1 MSSYRSARKV
11 LPEMKITD
19 IVVHTVSVGAH
30 VPEFKWR
37 AGLQGSEGPHVG
49 GWLAIH
55 TDAGITGYAYSNRGL
70 ILDDLVNRRIRDDF
84 VGQDPTQRELLWHR
98 MWELDRVEEF
108 PIYAIGV
115 VDIALWDIAGK
126 AAGMPVHALL
136 GGFRTSIQAYASTT
150 TFSSIEEYMD
160 IADQCIDLG
169 FSAIKLHAFGDAR
182 TDAKLS
188 VALRERVGDEMVL
201 MYDGSAG
208 FDLLDATFL
217 GHALDDAGFTYYEE
231 PMREFS
237 IHAYQQL
244 ARRVRVPLLV
254 AETSDGAHMNTADF
268 IASGCATAVRTSAS
282 LRGGITGAMRIAHLA
297 DSFLLRAEVHGA
309 GLVNRHLCMAIS
321 NNTYYE
327 SFVNSN
333 PAAREAVV
341 DEHGYVHAPQ
351 APGIGWESEGPS
363 DVPGGFPGVSS

>member
-1 MSSYRSARKV
+1 
-11 LPEMKITD
+11 MKITD
-19 IVVHTVSVGAH
+19 IVVHTVPVGAH

-37 AGLQGSEGPHVG
+37 AGLQGSEAAHIG

-55 TDAGITGYAYSNRGL
+55 TDAGITGYAYSNRGV
-70 ILDDLVNRRIRDDF
+70 ILNDLVERRIKRDL
-84 VGQDPTQRELLWHR
+84 VGQDPHQRELLWHR

-108 PIYAIGV
+108 PIYTIGA
-115 VDIALWDIAGK
+115 VDVALWDIAGK

-136 GGFRTSIQAYASTT
+136 GGFRSSIPAYASTT

-169 FSAIKLHAFGDAR
+169 FTAIKLHAFGDAR
-182 TDAKLS
+182 EDAKLS
-188 VALRERVGDEMVL
+188 HALRDRVGDDVVL

-217 GHALDDAGFTYYEE
+217 GHALEDAGFTYYEE

-237 IHAYQQL
+237 IHAYTQL

-268 IASGCATAVRTSAS
+268 IASGCASGVRTSAS

-309 GLVNRHLCMAIS
+309 GLVSRHLCMAIS
-321 NNTYYE
+321 NGSYYE

-333 PAAREAVV
+333 PAVREPVV
-341 DEHGYVHAPQ
+341 DARGFVQAPQ
-351 APGIGWESEGPS
+351 APGIGWEQEGPS
-363 DVPGGFPGVSS
+363 DVPGGFPGVRA